1 MRNYIRAYQPGGC
14 YFFTVVTG
22 KRHPHFADA
31 TNVERLRQAFRHVMV
46 KHPFVID
53 AVVIM
58 PDHIHTI
65 WRLPENDDDFST
77 RWRLIKHF
85 VSRGCQGED
94 AFWQPRFWE
103 HLIRDEGNY
112 GGSRLHSSQ
121 NGTKYSEWLTTQINR
136 NQVVKSEQELELP
149 RRYVVQRVGT
159 RIKTRQC
166 RTSGI

>member
-22 KRHPHFADA
+22 KRHLHFADA

-85 VSRGCQGED
+85 VSLGWEGED
-94 AFWQPRFWE
+94 TFWQPRFWE
-103 HLIRDEGNY
+103 HLIRDEEDWRKHVDYIHYNPVKHGMVSKPEDWEH
-112 GGSRLHSSQ
+112 GSFRKAKA
-121 NGTKYSEWLTTQINR
+121 NGWYPDGWGCSEPESCR
-136 NQVVKSEQELELP
+136 NMELE
-149 RRYVVQRVGT
+149 
-159 RIKTRQC
+159 
-166 RTSGI
+166 